1 MAEVPSLTR
10 ALRPWP
16 RPARPLRYRA
26 RDVVAGALWA
36 GGHPSLRAPPG
47 TLTVVTLHRFLPPA
61 LRRRYPYPPLA
72 VTPDG
77 FRRMLSFFGTHF
89 RVLPISDALDAW
101 DAGATDKPLLSI
113 TVDDGQF
120 DNLRYAAP
128 LLRQAGL
135 RATFYIPTD
144 AVDDRRMLW
153 PDRLGYGLMLASAR
167 GLDRR
172 PLADAIG
179 EPDSTLDDLPQAAE
193 AMKRLSPDRR
203 EAAMAIVD
211 GWLQTARPA
220 SWGRLMTWDEI
231 RALAD
236 EGHEIG
242 GHSRTHPILPL
253 VDDERLA
260 DETAGCMA
268 RLREEMGERPVR
280 SFAYPNGDTDGRV
293 CAAVKAAGFNNAVT
307 CEEGRADPAGDRL
320 QLRRI
325 DLQEELTE
333 GPLGHVDNPALAF
346 RLRDRP

>member
-1 MAEVPSLTR
+1 MPSLTR

-16 RPARPLRYRA
+16 RPSRPLRYRA

-36 GGHPSLRAPPG
+36 GGHKSLQAPAG

-89 RVLPISDALDAW
+89 RVLPVSDALDAW
-101 DAGATDKPLLSI
+101 DAGERDKPLLSI

-128 LLRQAGL
+128 LLKQAGL

-144 AVDDRRMLW
+144 AVDEQRLRW
-153 PDRLGYGLMLASAR
+153 PDRRGYGLMLARAQ
-167 GLDRR
+167 GLDPQ
-172 PLADAIG
+172 PLADAIDA
-179 EPDSTLDDLPQAAE
+179 PLSTLDELGQAAE
-193 AMKRLSPDRR
+193 AMKLLTPAAR
-203 EAAMAIVD
+203 EAAMRIVD
-211 GWLQTARPA
+211 GWLEGARPSA
-220 SWGRLMTWDEI
+220 WGRLMTWDEI
-231 RALAD
+231 RHLAE

-242 GHSRTHPILPL
+242 GHSRTHPILPR
-253 VDDERLA
+253 VDDVRLA
-260 DETAGCMA
+260 DEVGGCMT
-268 RLREEMGERPVR
+268 RLREEMGTRPVR
-280 SFAYPNGDTDGRV
+280 SFAYPNGDTDDRV
-293 CAAVKAAGFNNAVT
+293 CAAVRAAGFDNAVT

-320 QLRRI
+320 RLRRI
-325 DLQEELTE
+325 DLQEELAE

-346 RLRDRP
+346 RLRDRR